1 MHDAAAISYHL
12 LRPLWLLALIP
23 VAAVLVLVGW
33 RQSIQAQWGGVIAPH
48 LLKHLIVQ
56 PGGRGGISP
65 LYLVATGMALGII
78 ALSGPTWRRELPPF
92 VEDKAPLMIAIAVSS
107 SMGQTDVAPSRLE
120 RAKQKIRDLLAARG
134 GARAGLI
141 AYAGTAHLVM
151 PLTDDRSV
159 IEPFLA
165 ALAPGLMPAD
175 GKNALAAVVLAAQSL
190 AMESVPG
197 TILLVAD
204 DLGGVAPETIRHA
217 AGRNAI
223 VMLSVRPAEGA
234 GEAASDLGADTVAV
248 SVDSSDVRALER
260 RIETRYQA
268 AQGEVFGAQ
277 WQDEGYW
284 LLLPIALLSLL
295 WFRRGTT
302 VAWALALFL
311 SCQAWPAS
319 AQDSS
324 RFNGSSW
331 FRDLWLTPDQQGRLA
346 FDRGDYA
353 AAAKLFADPMWRGI
367 AAYRAYDFLAAA
379 QEFEHVDTVE
389 GRFALGNAQA
399 QNHAYEKA
407 IKAYDDVLKAQPG
420 NTAAKTN
427 RAIVLAALEATK
439 DKRRKQEQ
447 DNPAPPDEKADE
459 TRIDRNQKGG
469 KRIQVKP
476 EDLTTAGAAEA
487 WMRQVET
494 SPADFLKLKFAIQA
508 ASPPPAAGSPR

>member
-1 MHDAAAISYHL
+1 MHDAAATSFHL

-23 VAAVLVLVGW
+23 VVAVLVLVRW
-33 RQSIQAQWGGVIAPH
+33 RQSVQAQWGGVIAPH
-48 LLKHLIVQ
+48 LLQHLIVQ
-56 PGGRGGISP
+56 PGGSRGISP
-65 LYLVATGMALGII
+65 LYLVATGLALGII

-92 VEDKAPLMIAIAVSS
+92 VEDKAPLMIALAASS

-120 RAKQKIRDLLAARG
+120 RAKQKIRDLLAARN

-151 PLTDDRSV
+151 PLTDDRAV

-165 ALAPGLMPAD
+165 ALAPGLMPSD
-175 GKNALAAVVLAAQSL
+175 GKNALAAVALAAQSL
-190 AMESVPG
+190 MTESVPG
-197 TILLVAD
+197 TILLAAD
-204 DLGGVAPETIRHA
+204 DLGSVPAGTIRHA

-223 VMLSVRPAEGA
+223 VMLGVRPAQGTGA
-234 GEAASDLGADTVAV
+234 AASDLGSDTVQV
-248 SVDSSDVRALER
+248 SVDGSDVRALER

-268 AQGEVFGAQ
+268 AQGEAFGAQ
-277 WQDEGYW
+277 WRDEGYW
-284 LLLPIALLSLL
+284 LLLPVALLGLL

-319 AQDSS
+319 AQ
-324 RFNGSSW
+324 GASW
-331 FRDLWLTPDQQGRLA
+331 FNELWLTPDQQGRLA

-379 QEFEHVDTVE
+379 QEFEHVDSVE

-399 QNHAYEKA
+399 QSHAYEKA
-407 IKAYDDVLKAQPG
+407 IKAYDEVLKAQPD
-420 NTAAKTN
+420 NAAAKTN
-427 RAIVLAALEATK
+427 RAIVLAAFEAQEE
-439 DKRRKQEQ
+439 KRRKQEE

-459 TRIDRNQKGG
+459 TRVDPNQKGG

-476 EDLTTAGAAEA
+476 QDLTTAGAAEA
-487 WMRQVET
+487 WMREVQT

-508 ASPPPAAGSPR
+508 ASPPPQTEAPR